1 MICYLLFPE
10 VLFHCS
16 DWHDGESE
24 IMKACEGFL
33 QHGHRFF
40 NLLFKP
46 FSHSFYI
53 FIAFC
58 FCCCVIVVETYISG
72 QSEREALLRAACLL
86 PRALV
91 GRPCRKK
98 KKNIV
103 GDPAKIALQIE
114 AACTEGAS
122 SALKNVPPVLRVG
135 GEWRPTRTPSFHA
148 LLCGVWEGTGPQS

>member
-1 MICYLLFPE
+1 
-10 VLFHCS
+10 
-16 DWHDGESE
+16 
-24 IMKACEGFL
+24 MKACEGFL

-98 KKNIV
+98 KKNIM

-148 LLCGVWEGTGPQS
+148 LLCGV